1 MFSGLI
7 NLPLNFHLFFFRHAL
22 FGCEMLKV
30 VLIISGS
37 SLRRPLT
44 CILLLREIL
53 DWLHNWS
60 ILDVNS
66 IWPTNG
72 HATRINEFDHLLADN
87 RHLKDLGDRW
97 PFLGAFI
104 KKGTNQV
111 LKLFAI
117 AGRNGVVFILD
128 NLINKAEQI
137 ICREGML

>member
-1 MFSGLI
+1 
-7 NLPLNFHLFFFRHAL
+7 
-22 FGCEMLKV
+22 MLKV

-60 ILDVNS
+60 VLDVNS

-87 RHLKDLGDRW
+87 RHLKNLGYRW
-97 PFLGAFI
+97 PFLRVFI
-104 KKGTNQV
+104 EKGTDQV
-111 LKLFAI
+111 LKLFAV
-117 AGRNGVVFILD
+117 AGRDGVVFILD
-128 NLINKAEQI
+128 NLINKTEQV
-137 ICREGML
+137 ICREGVLKCAELIEHAT